1 MRTQNRWLAGTM
13 LAAAFGFVVGCND
26 INTGQDQR
34 SGRGNGDE
42 LPTTGA
48 ASEGTNG
55 SATDVTINGPGS
67 KKIIVDDSG
76 AKPGQSTPYGGDG
89 AGASPPVTPAKGGMA
104 SGDSNS
110 GQKTGDATT
119 IGADASTGNAS
130 PEANLGGPGTGEPPK

>member
-1 MRTQNRWLAGTM
+1 MRQRVRWSAGILLAP
-13 LAAAFGFVVGCND
+13 LFGLLLGCND

-34 SGRGNGDE
+34 SKRGNGDE

-55 SATDVTINGPGS
+55 SATDVTTEGPGS

-89 AGASPPVTPAKGGMA
+89 AGAAPPVTPEKGGMP

-110 GQKTGDATT
+110 GQMTSDATT
-119 IGADASTGNAS
+119 IGADASPGNAS
-130 PEANLGGPGTGEPPK
+130 PKANLGGPGTGEPPK

>member
-1 MRTQNRWLAGTM
+1 MRGQIQWLPGTM
-13 LAAAFGFVVGCND
+13 LTLALGLAAGCND

-55 SATDVTINGPGS
+55 SATDVTVGGPGTE
-67 KKIIVDDSG
+67 KIIVDDSG

-89 AGASPPVTPAKGGMA
+89 AGASPPVSPAVGGTP

-110 GQKTGDATT
+110 GRMTGSEKN
-119 IGADASTGNAS
+119 IGSDASTNNATS
-130 PEANLGGPGTGEPPK
+130 KANLGGPGTGEPPK